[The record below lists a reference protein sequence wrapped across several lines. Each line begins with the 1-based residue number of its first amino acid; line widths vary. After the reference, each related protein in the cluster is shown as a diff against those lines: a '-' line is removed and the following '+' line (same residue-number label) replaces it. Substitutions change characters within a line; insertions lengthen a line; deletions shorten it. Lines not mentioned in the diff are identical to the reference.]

1 MDSSFLSAV
10 KAIERDAKII
20 YENDPN
26 QLREMA
32 KPDETTTEFK
42 SASYITII
50 RSRSAKFTEIV
61 FEPKK
66 EHIETIAKVTEFL
79 KDKEMIVIDRVMCM
93 KKEYKTNIRLFVTRR
108 FARLAFMWGE
118 MLFPVSS
125 FRFPERKETGKLVSA
140 DTWFSPGSKV
150 SGPGKKKSDFTII
163 DVPEWPERKILVDPN
178 SFTTFILGSDYCG
191 EIKKAGLRMMMYF
204 HKTKRN
210 GLGLHAGSKVLR
222 VRGIDGKILEKGV
235 LLFGL
240 SATGKTTLTCHHHWL
255 DTSEGEGVVIRQD
268 DVVLLNKDSSAIGT
282 EDNFYIKTDG
292 LEPDSQPLLYKGA
305 ISPNAI
311 LENVKVDEKTRKVDF
326 FDSSITSNGRG
337 VVIRKELDFTDNS
350 IDLDKVDM
358 IVFITRRKT
367 IVPPI
372 AKLTSE
378 QAAAFFM
385 LGESVESSAGDPTQA
400 GKPLKVV
407 GTNPF
412 IIGPFEE
419 EGNRFLEILKLNPH
433 IECYLLDTGY
443 FGARENAKGM
453 KITVYDSA
461 RLLADAARGTLVW
474 KKDPDWG
481 YEVATSA
488 EDVDLGVFDPS
499 VFYSEDEY
507 RRLTK
512 ELKDERRAWL
522 RQFKGLDKKI
532 ANAI

>member
-1 MDSSFLSAV
+1 MGNPFLDALAAISAN
-10 KAIERDAKII
+10 KKTIWNQDAKK
-20 YENDPN
+20 
-26 QLREMA
+26 LRDLA
-32 KPDETTTEFK
+32 KQDELTTEFK
-42 SASYITII
+42 SASYITTI

-61 FEPKK
+61 FEPKN
-66 EHIETIAKVTEFL
+66 EHIETIAKVTEYL
-79 KDKEMIVIDRVMCM
+79 KDKEMISIDRVMCM
-93 KKEYKTNIRLFVTRR
+93 RKDYQTTIRLFVTKK

-140 DTWFSPGSKV
+140 DTWFSPGSRV
-150 SGPGKKKSDFTII
+150 SSLERKPDFTIV
-163 DVPEWPERKILVDPN
+163 DVPEWHERKILVDPN

-204 HKTKRN
+204 HKTRHG
-210 GLGLHAGSKVLR
+210 GLGLHAGSKIIR
-222 VRGIDGKILEKGV
+222 VRTPDGKLVEKGV

-255 DTSEGEGVVIRQD
+255 GESEGEGVVIRQD
-268 DVVLLNKDSSAIGT
+268 DVVLLNKDGSAIGT
-282 EDNFYIKTDG
+282 EDNFYIKTDA
-292 LEPDSQPLLYKGA
+292 LEPNSQPLLYKGA

-311 LENVKVDEKTRKVDF
+311 LENVKVDERTGKVDF

-372 AKLTSE
+372 ARLNPE

-419 EGNRFLEILKLNPH
+419 EGNRFLEILRANPH

-481 YEVATSA
+481 YEVAISA

-499 VFYSEDEY
+499 VFYDEDEY

-532 ANAI
+532 IAAI